1 MKVRRIITLGR
12 FAALFIV
19 AGAFAC
25 DGTDPDPD
33 PNRAPVAVGGIP
45 PLTLTEGESYEVDAS
60 QFFTDPDGDQLSY
73 SATSSN
79 NSVLTVSVSGSNVT
93 ATAVAAGTAEV
104 TVTATDPDGLSAS
117 HTISVMVQAANQ
129 APVVSDTIP
138 PQTLTEG
145 DTVTIDASGY
155 FSDPDGDALA
165 FSAESSD
172 ADAATAAVDGSAVTI
187 VAVAEGTA
195 TVTVT
200 ATDPQAASAMQE
212 FTVTVE
218 PRNRAPVAVGE
229 IPPLDLDEGEEFTA
243 PIDQFFSDPDGDT
256 LAYEAAVSDT
266 TVVTAS
272 ISGTMIAVLALAEGM
287 ATITIAATDPGGLSA
302 TQTAAI
308 TVMGVNRGPTL
319 TDTIPHQDLAV
330 GDTVALD
337 ISNTFTDPDG
347 DTLGFMVETDDT
359 AVATVSLDGSMVTL
373 VAVGPG
379 SAFITV
385 TATDPDGASAAQT
398 FAANVAQGNRAPRAV
413 GEIPD
418 GVLPEGQTFT
428 ASVEMFFTDPD
439 GDTLSYEAESS
450 DTTVATASMAG
461 SIITVMAVA
470 EGVATITVTATDPEG
485 LSATQTTTISVVST
499 NRGPMLTDT
508 IPHQNMMPGDTLA
521 FDLSNNFTDPDGDT
535 LTFRAETDDTTVATV
550 SIDGSMVTLVAVD
563 GGSAF
568 ITVAATDPDG
578 ASAVQTFAANVA
590 IGNRAPMAVGEIAAR
605 TITAGDSVTVDV
617 SGNFSDPDDDDLTY
631 TADPS
636 DDAVATVS
644 VSGAMVTV
652 AGVAA
657 GSATVTVTAT
667 DPGGLSATQT
677 FDVTVSAANQGPEAV
692 GEIAA
697 RTVTAGD
704 SVTVDVS
711 GNFSDPDDDDLTYT
725 ADPSDDAV
733 ATVSVSGAMVTVTGV
748 GAGSATVTVTATDPG
763 GLSATQTFDVTV
775 SAANQGPEAVGE
787 IAARTVTAGDS
798 VTVDVSGNFSDPDD
812 DDLTYTADPSDDA
825 VATVSVSGAMVA
837 VTGVGAGSAT
847 VTVTATD
854 PGGLS
859 ATQTFDVTVSA
870 ANQGPEAVG
879 EIAAR
884 TVTAGDSVTVDV
896 SGNFSDP
903 DDDDLTYTADPSD
916 DAVATVSVSG
926 AMVAVTGVAAG
937 SATVTVTATDP
948 GGLSATQTFDVTVSA
963 ANQGP
968 EAVDTVPVYDLLLV
982 LNPDDMTMVDTM
994 TSVVLDMAAYFSDPD
1009 GDDLTYMASVSDTG
1023 TAKVESV
1030 EGSVVTTVAVSSD
1043 TTFAHDTTML
1053 TVTATDPD
1061 GESVSQEAMVL
1072 VANSDYE
1079 LWDLIVIEDDGRVVL
1094 GGLLT
1099 LGQCI
1104 DVTGFPFDGTVYTV
1118 HWTSWQVK
1126 KGTGWVNLPG
1136 TYRAEGICPNLDLP
1150 DAPDGTYRVVGEL
1163 TTFPFG
1169 GDPETESVL
1178 SRRRSADYIKTSN

>member
-33 PNRAPVAVGGIP
+33 PNRAPVAVGGIE

-60 QFFTDPDGDQLSY
+60 QFFSDPDGDQLSY
-73 SATSSN
+73 SATSSD
-79 NSVLTVSVSGSNVT
+79 NSVLAVSVSGSNVT

-117 HTISVMVQAANQ
+117 LAISVMVQAANQ

-172 ADAATAAVDGSAVTI
+172 ADAATAAVDGSAVMI

-218 PRNRAPVAVGE
+218 PGNRAPVAVGE

-256 LAYEAAVSDT
+256 LAYTAAVSDT
-266 TVVTAS
+266 TVLTAS
-272 ISGTMIAVLALAEGM
+272 ISGTMITVVALAEGM

-308 TVMGVNRGPTL
+308 TVMRVNRGPTL

-398 FAANVAQGNRAPRAV
+398 FAANVTQGNRAPRAV

-428 ASVEMFFTDPD
+428 ASVEMFFMDPD

-470 EGVATITVTATDPEG
+470 EGVASITVTATDPGG
-485 LSATQTTTISVVST
+485 LSATQTTTVSVVST
-499 NRGPMLTDT
+499 NRAPMLTDT

-563 GGSAF
+563 VGSAF

-578 ASAVQTFAANVA
+578 ASAAQTFAANVA

-652 AGVAA
+652 AGV
-657 GSATVTVTAT
+657 
-667 DPGGLSATQT
+667 
-677 FDVTVSAANQGPEAV
+677 
-692 GEIAA
+692 
-697 RTVTAGD
+697 
-704 SVTVDVS
+704 
-711 GNFSDPDDDDLTYT
+711 
-725 ADPSDDAV
+725 
-733 ATVSVSGAMVTVTGV
+733 

-763 GLSATQTFDVTV
+763 GLSATQTFDV
-775 SAANQGPEAVGE
+775 A
-787 IAARTVTAGDS
+787 
-798 VTVDVSGNFSDPDD
+798 
-812 DDLTYTADPSDDA
+812 
-825 VATVSVSGAMVA
+825 
-837 VTGVGAGSAT
+837 
-847 VTVTATD
+847 
-854 PGGLS
+854 
-859 ATQTFDVTVSA
+859 
-870 ANQGPEAVG
+870 
-879 EIAAR
+879 
-884 TVTAGDSVTVDV
+884 
-896 SGNFSDP
+896 
-903 DDDDLTYTADPSD
+903 
-916 DAVATVSVSG
+916 
-926 AMVAVTGVAAG
+926 
-937 SATVTVTATDP
+937 
-948 GGLSATQTFDVTVSA
+948 VSA

-968 EAVDTVPVYDLLLV
+968 EAVDTVPVHDLLLV

-1072 VANSDYE
+1072 VANSDYVA
-1079 LWDLIVIEDDGRVVL
+1079 WDVIEILDDGTLKLTTSFVVI
-1094 GGLLT
+1094 T
-1099 LGQCI
+1099 LGECSFEI
-1104 DVTGFPFDGTVYTV
+1104 KNFPFDTEVLTV
-1118 HWTSWQVK
+1118 HWTAWQVQ
-1126 KGTGWVNLPG
+1126 KGSGWLMIPG
-1136 TYRAEGICPNLDLP
+1136 TYNELKVCPYLDLA
-1150 DAPDGTYRVVGEL
+1150 DAPDGTYRVVGEISIR
-1163 TTFPFG
+1163 PFAG
-1169 GDPETESVL
+1169 TEDDFVR
-1178 SRRRSADYIKTSN
+1178 SRAKSKNDIIKTSN

>member
-1 MKVRRIITLGR
+1 
-12 FAALFIV
+12 
-19 AGAFAC
+19 
-25 DGTDPDPD
+25 
-33 PNRAPVAVGGIP
+33 
-45 PLTLTEGESYEVDAS
+45 
-60 QFFTDPDGDQLSY
+60 
-73 SATSSN
+73 
-79 NSVLTVSVSGSNVT
+79 
-93 ATAVAAGTAEV
+93 
-104 TVTATDPDGLSAS
+104 
-117 HTISVMVQAANQ
+117 MVQAANQ
-129 APVVSDTIP
+129 APVVTNTIP
-138 PQTLTEG
+138 AQNLIEG

-256 LAYEAAVSDT
+256 LAYTAAVSDTTVLTASISGTMITVVALAEGMATITITATDPEGLSATQTAGITVMGVNRGPTLTDTIPHQDLTVGDTVALDISNTFTDPDGDTLSFTVETDDDAVATVSLDGSMVTLVAVGPGSAFITVTATDPDGASAAQTFAANVAQGNRAPMAVGEIAAQTVTAGQSVTVDVSGNFSDPDDDTLSYEATVSDTAVATASMSGSVIAVIAVAEGTATVTVTATDPQAASAMQEFTVTVEPRNRAPVAVGEIPPLDLDEGEEFTAPIDQFFSDPDGDTLAYEAAVSDT

-272 ISGTMIAVLALAEGM
+272 ISGTMITVMAVAEGM

-302 TQTAAI
+302 TQDAAI

-428 ASVEMFFTDPD
+428 ASVEMFFMDPD

-470 EGVATITVTATDPEG
+470 EGVASITVTATDPGG
-485 LSATQTTTISVVST
+485 LSATQTTTVSVVST
-499 NRGPMLTDT
+499 NRAPMLTDT
-508 IPHQNMMPGDTLA
+508 IPHQNMMPGETIAL
-521 FDLSNNFTDPDGDT
+521 DLSNNFTDPDGDT
-535 LTFRAETDDTTVATV
+535 LTFTAETDDTTVATV

-563 GGSAF
+563 LGSAF

-578 ASAVQTFAANVA
+578 ASAAQTFAANVA

-605 TITAGDSVTVDV
+605 TMTAGDSVTVDV

-631 TADPS
+631 TAASS
-636 DDAVATVS
+636 DEDAAT
-644 VSGAMVTV
+644 VTV
-652 AGVAA
+652 AGAE
-657 GSATVTVTAT
+657 VT
-667 DPGGLSATQT
+667 
-677 FDVTVSAANQGPEAV
+677 
-692 GEIAA
+692 
-697 RTVTAGD
+697 
-704 SVTVDVS
+704 
-711 GNFSDPDDDDLTYT
+711 
-725 ADPSDDAV
+725 
-733 ATVSVSGAMVTVTGV
+733 
-748 GAGSATVTVTATDPG
+748 
-763 GLSATQTFDVTV
+763 
-775 SAANQGPEAVGE
+775 
-787 IAARTVTAGDS
+787 
-798 VTVDVSGNFSDPDD
+798 
-812 DDLTYTADPSDDA
+812 
-825 VATVSVSGAMVA
+825 
-837 VTGVGAGSAT
+837 
-847 VTVTATD
+847 
-854 PGGLS
+854 
-859 ATQTFDVTVSA
+859 
-870 ANQGPEAVG
+870 
-879 EIAAR
+879 
-884 TVTAGDSVTVDV
+884 
-896 SGNFSDP
+896 
-903 DDDDLTYTADPSD
+903 
-916 DAVATVSVSG
+916 
-926 AMVAVTGVAAG
+926 VTGVAAG

-968 EAVDTVPVYDLLLV
+968 EAVDTVPVHDLLLV

-1009 GDDLTYMASVSDTG
+1009 GDELTYTASVSDTG

-1178 SRRRSADYIKTSN
+1178 SRRRSADYVKTSN